1 MVGMARTP
9 LASSLRTLW
18 RDLTRARAQG
28 IPVDEL
34 ADRAAARPR
43 PSRRELLAGAAAGAA
58 LLAAPGRARAAAA
71 DPTVAIIG
79 GGIAGLSCALTLLDK
94 GIESTVY
101 EASGRIGGRM
111 FSNRTGYWSA
121 GQISEWGG
129 ELIDTGHTTVQELA
143 ARFGLPIDD
152 LFAAQPAGSDEVY
165 RVLGGYYP
173 KAQANADFD
182 AIFAAVKADLRSAPF
197 PTTWDSYTAAGATLD
212 ALSVYDWIES
222 RVPGGHGSPLG
233 AMLDLAYAIEYGAD
247 TTQQSSLNLLY
258 LLAYQPKP
266 FDHTIAVFG
275 ESDER
280 YHIRGGNQRLPEAI
294 AAYLGDRVVTGEKLV
309 RLKETA
315 GGRYKLSFERGNQTI
330 DRTFDYVVLALP
342 FAAYAFDYAQA
353 GFDPLKQDAITSLG
367 RGHNGKLQLQFN
379 SRGWNGAGP
388 WPGIANG
395 SSYSD
400 TGYQCSWDVT
410 RGQAGAPGI
419 LNLYSGGAVTDAMRT
434 STPFATA
441 ADAQVRA
448 DANAGR
454 AQLASVFPG
463 LAWNGK
469 ATQSIWHKAPLFKAS
484 YAYYG
489 PGSYTRFAG
498 YEAEPQGGVY
508 FCGEHTSIDFQ
519 GFMEGGAETGV
530 ATAKAVKRA
539 IRNA

>member
-129 ELIDTGHTTVQELA
+129 ELIDTGHTTVQDLA

-266 FDHTIAVFG
+266 YDHTLAVFG

-309 RLKETA
+309 KLKETA

-342 FAAYAFDYAQA
+342 FAAYTFDYAQA
-353 GFDPLKQDAITSLG
+353 GFDPLKQDAIASLG

-379 SRGWNGAGP
+379 SRGWNGDRPVARHRQRLELQRHRL
-388 WPGIANG
+388 PG
-395 SSYSD
+395 
-400 TGYQCSWDVT
+400 SWDVT
-410 RGQAGAPGI
+410 RGQAGTPGI
-419 LNLYSGGAVTDAMRT
+419 LNLYSGGSVTDAMRT
-434 STPFATA
+434 ATPFATA
-441 ADAQVRA
+441 ADARVRA
-448 DANAGR
+448 DATI
-454 AQLASVFPG
+454 G
-463 LAWNGK
+463 LGPARRRCTPACTWNGK
-469 ATQSIWHKAPLFKAS
+469 ATQSIWHKAPLFNAS
-484 YAYYG
+484 YAFYG
-489 PGSYTRFAG
+489 PGSTPPSPATRSSRRA
-498 YEAEPQGGVY
+498 A
-508 FCGEHTSIDFQ
+508 CTS
-519 GFMEGGAETGV
+519 AASTPRS
-530 ATAKAVKRA
+530 TSRA
-539 IRNA
+539 SWRAAPRPA

>member
-43 PSRRELLAGAAAGAA
+43 PSRREVLAGAAAGAA

-94 GIESTVY
+94 GVESTVY
-101 EASGRIGGRM
+101 EASGRVGGRM
-111 FSNRTGYWSA
+111 YSNRTGYWSA

-129 ELIDTGHTTVQELA
+129 ELIDTGHATVQDLA
-143 ARFGLPIDD
+143 ARFGLPVDD
-152 LFAAQPAGSDEVY
+152 LFALQPAGSDEVY

-173 KAQANADFD
+173 RAQANADFD
-182 AIFAAVKADLRSAPF
+182 AIFAAVKADLRAAPF
-197 PTTWDSYTAAGATLD
+197 PTTWDAYTAAGATLD
-212 ALSVYDWIES
+212 ALSAYDWIES
-222 RVPGGHGSPLG
+222 RIPGGHGSPLG

-247 TTQQSSLNLLY
+247 TRQQSSLNLLY
-258 LLAYQPKP
+258 LLAFQPKP
-266 FDHTIAVFG
+266 FDHTLAVFG

-342 FAAYAFDYAQA
+342 FAAYTFDYAQA
-353 GFDPLKQDAITSLG
+353 GFDPLKLDAITSLG

-379 SRGWNGAGP
+379 ARGWNGAGP

-419 LNLYSGGAVTDAMRT
+419 LNLYSGGGVTDAMRT
-434 STPFATA
+434 TTPFATA
-441 ADAQVRA
+441 ANAQVRA
-448 DANAGR
+448 DATAGL
-454 AQLASVFPG
+454 AQLAPVFPG

-469 ATQSIWHKAPLFKAS
+469 ATQSIWHKAPLFNAS
-484 YAYYG
+484 YAYYR

-498 YEAEPQGGVY
+498 YEGEPQGGVY
-508 FCGEHTSIDFQ
+508 FCGEHTSLDYQ
-519 GFMEGGAETGV
+519 GFMEGGAFTGV
-530 ATAKAVKRA
+530 ATGKALKRA